1 MLRSVH
7 KGCLAATPAL
17 STLTTIVVSGQEELF
32 LFGYHFLFKRRV
44 SFQRRSVRAYDS
56 VDPAHQAGSRCTPL
70 DQMRL
75 ACQSCGQ
82 MRSDLVIEAAATIR
96 SCSSFAVVG
105 VVSGSQNQPAA
116 GVHED
121 GRWAACGLQVQ
132 LAVGVSEVAVDLV
145 LRAYDHSTVPNLSCH
160 SSA

>member
-56 VDPAHQAGSRCTPL
+56 VDPAHQAGSHYTPL

-75 ACQSCGQ
+75 ACRSCGQ
-82 MRSDLVIEAAATIR
+82 KRSDLVVEAAVTTR
-96 SCSSFAVVG
+96 SCSFFAVVG
-105 VVSGSQNQPAA
+105 VASRSRNQPAA
-116 GVHED
+116 DVNED
-121 GRWAACGLQVQ
+121 GRWAAC
-132 LAVGVSEVAVDLV
+132 EV
-145 LRAYDHSTVPNLSCH
+145 
-160 SSA
+160 